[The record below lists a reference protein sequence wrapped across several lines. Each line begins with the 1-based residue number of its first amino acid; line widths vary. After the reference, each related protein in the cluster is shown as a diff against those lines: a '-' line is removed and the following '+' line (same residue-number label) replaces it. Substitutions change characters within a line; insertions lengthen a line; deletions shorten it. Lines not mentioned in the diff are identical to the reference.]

1 MVHPEENPAA
11 RTPTPSPPHTLPR
24 SIRLSGSGTLAELR
38 ADDLTEA
45 GVVLTIDGVEQSHVE
60 TDDPG
65 WLLHDYTV
73 RIGAV
78 LDALGDEAAST
89 RGRRVLH
96 LGAGA
101 LTLPRWVEHRA
112 AERHLPAPE
121 QIVLDLEPELMD
133 FVLET
138 LPMRT
143 RPHTIVADAAA
154 ALAPGGAL
162 AGRHHDAVV
171 VDLFNSA
178 DAPEAVTS
186 TQFCR
191 RLGAIVAPGGVLVM
205 NLGDEPGLAFARPLI
220 SRLVAGAGAA
230 DAARCLVTAP
240 ADVLDGAVAGNLVVA
255 VADAPIRSRAAE
267 AVWAAGPHP
276 CEVLSGHELQ
286 IWLAAQEGSANQT

>member
-1 MVHPEENPAA
+1 MDRSDQHGA
-11 RTPTPSPPHTLPR
+11 PSGLAHRLPR
-24 SIRLSGSGTLAELR
+24 SVRLSASGTLAELR

-60 TDDPG
+60 TDDPT

-78 LDALGDEAAST
+78 LDACGGWSPSA
-89 RGRRVLH
+89 GPGHVLH

-112 AERHLPAPE
+112 AERRLPAPE
-121 QIVLDLEPELMD
+121 QTVLDLEPELMD
-133 FVLET
+133 FVLDT

-162 AGRHHDAVV
+162 AGRRHDAVV

-178 DAPEAVTS
+178 EAPDAVTS
-186 TQFCR
+186 TQFCA
-191 RLGAIVAPGGVLVM
+191 RLGEVVAPDGVLVM

-220 SRLVAGAGAA
+220 GRLVASAGSA
-230 DAARCLVTAP
+230 DASHCLVTAP
-240 ADVLDGAVAGNLVVA
+240 ADVLDGTAAGNLVVA
-255 VADAPIRSRAAE
+255 VAGDTIRSRAAE

-276 CEVLSGHELQ
+276 GEVLTGEELER
-286 IWLAAQEGSANQT
+286 WLGAQAGSANQI